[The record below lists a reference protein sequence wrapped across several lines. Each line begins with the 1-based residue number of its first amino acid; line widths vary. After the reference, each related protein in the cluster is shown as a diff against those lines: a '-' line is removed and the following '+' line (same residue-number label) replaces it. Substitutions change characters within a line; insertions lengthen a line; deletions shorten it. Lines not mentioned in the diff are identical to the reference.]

1 MNPLPEVDDLLARM
15 GKELRAL
22 VARRDPQQRVAL
34 IGIHTGGAWL
44 AERLHPMLELST
56 PLGALNIHFHRDD
69 FGRIGMHPRVQPS
82 HLPFEVD
89 GCLIILVDDV
99 LHSGR
104 TIRAALNEIF
114 DYGRPAAVRLAV
126 LVDRGGRELPIAAD
140 VVGARLEL
148 NPGEQ
153 IKLLGPSPLK
163 LSIKREHA

>member
-1 MNPLPEVDDLLARM
+1 MSSLPEVDDLLTRM
-15 GKELRAL
+15 SEELRAL
-22 VARRDPQQRVAL
+22 VTRQAPGQPIAL
-34 IGIHTGGAWL
+34 IGIHTGGIWL
-44 AERLHPMLELST
+44 AERLQSMLGVSS

-82 HLPFEVD
+82 HLPFEVED
-89 GCLIILVDDV
+89 RLIILIDDV
-99 LHSGR
+99 LYSGR

-140 VVGARLEL
+140 IVGTHLEL
-148 NPGEQ
+148 NPAEQ

-163 LSIKREHA
+163 LSIKAENP

>member
-1 MNPLPEVDDLLARM
+1 MNPLPEVDELLTRM
-15 GKELRAL
+15 SKELRAFI
-22 VARRDPQQRVAL
+22 ARQGPEQRVAL

-44 AERLHPMLELST
+44 AERLHPMLGLSS

-99 LHSGR
+99 LYSGR

-140 VVGARLEL
+140 VVGAHLEL
-148 NPGEQ
+148 NPTEQ

-163 LSIKREHA
+163 LSIKLGNT

>member
-1 MNPLPEVDDLLARM
+1 MNPLPEVDELLTRM
-15 GKELRAL
+15 SKELRAL
-22 VARRDPQQRVAL
+22 IARQSPEQRVAL

-44 AERLHPMLELST
+44 AERLHPMLGLSS

-89 GCLIILVDDV
+89 GCLIILIDDV
-99 LHSGR
+99 LYSGR

-140 VVGARLEL
+140 VVGAHLEL
-148 NPGEQ
+148 GPTEQ
-153 IKLLGPSPLK
+153 VKLLGPSPLK
-163 LSIKREHA
+163 LSIKPGNT

>member
-1 MNPLPEVDDLLARM
+1 MNSLPEVNDLLTLMSEKLSAFVEQQAAQRP
-15 GKELRAL
+15 
-22 VARRDPQQRVAL
+22 VAM

-44 AERLHPMLELST
+44 AERLHAMLGLSN

-89 GCLIILVDDV
+89 GCVIILIDDV
-99 LHSGR
+99 LFSGR

-140 VVGARLEL
+140 VVGTRVTLE
-148 NPGEQ
+148 PGEQ
-153 IKLLGPSPLK
+153 IKLMGPSPLT
-163 LSIKREHA
+163 LSVKREHP